1 MSRSVGNHRGITL
14 LEVVLAL
21 AILAGSAT
29 VLSQLIGISM
39 RAASNGR
46 DLTEAQLL
54 AESIMSEIAAGI
66 TPAESFTETRLP
78 NDPDWLASAYVEP
91 AQQPGMIRLTI
102 IVQRDSTSLR
112 AARYQLV
119 RWLRDPNLALPEE
132 PVDSSSQSQ
141 SSQSSSGS
149 SNSGSSNSPSGA
161 PNGGTT
167 GGIQ

>member
-1 MSRSVGNHRGITL
+1 MRRSAAAHCGLTL

-29 VLSQLIGISM
+29 VLSQLVGLSM

-46 DLTEAQLL
+46 DLTQAQLL

-66 TPAESFTETRLP
+66 TRAETFTETRLP

-102 IVQRDSTSLR
+102 VVRRDTLSLR

-119 RWLRDPNLALPEE
+119 RWLRDPNLALPVE
-132 PVDSSSQSQ
+132 PADTSSQASQSTSSSSR
-141 SSQSSSGS
+141 SSSGS
-149 SNSGSSNSPSGA
+149 SPSG
-161 PNGGTT
+161 PQNSGTT
-167 GGIQ
+167 GGGR